1 MSDRTDKAAGRS
13 PSSSHPAGPAANPR
27 ASIGDSSVGAM
38 DGVIASIRQAMRD
51 GEPLATGNAEPQTAR
66 GGDGVL
72 RLDPSMMVLEPSH
85 PAPPAQDIELAST
98 AAEPAAR
105 SQPALAPTPQAGLV
119 SDTAARAAVAAMAEL
134 RQMAGTTAASSGG
147 GLTVEA
153 LVRQS
158 LAPLLSGWLE
168 QNLPGIVERVVR
180 AEVERILDRR

>member
-1 MSDRTDKAAGRS
+1 MSDRPDKAAGRS
-13 PSSSHPAGPAANPR
+13 PSASPPANPR

-51 GEPLATGNAEPQTAR
+51 GEPLATGNAEPPTAR
-66 GGDGVL
+66 GSDGVL

-85 PAPPAQDIELAST
+85 PAPPAQDVEAAST

-105 SQPALAPTPQAGLV
+105 TQPTLAPTPQAGLV
-119 SDTAARAAVAAMAEL
+119 SDITARAAVAAMAEL
-134 RQMAGTTAASSGG
+134 RQMAGTTAASGGG

-180 AEVERILDRR
+180 AEVERILDRS